1 WARASRAW
9 ASGPHSISLRRK
21 GCSITDLLVAN
32 RWKTSGFEISKP
44 DVLCC
49 EWESTHKAHAEGGLL
64 RSIALG
70 LLLVER
76 IHGVIDQICGHLDLP
91 VGLVI
96 AHEVHDVVAGA
107 LVVNDAGVAGLAGGI
122 EAPVVELRHH
132 LALID
137 LLIQAAG
144 GVGPGILGVLI
155 GQRGKGVLGGV
166 AGLPLVQDVLGLLR
180 GLGVLGGHIV
190 LIALV
195 ILGELGGLRLDQDV
209 AHVHRVVFV
218 AGAAIE

>member
-1 WARASRAW
+1 M
-9 ASGPHSISLRRK
+9 GI
-21 GCSITDLLVAN
+21 N
-32 RWKTSGFEISKP
+32 
-44 DVLCC
+44 
-49 EWESTHKAHAEGGLL
+49 HKAHAEGGLL

-137 LLIQAAG
+137 LLIQPP
-144 GVGPGILGVLI
+144 VVLDGILGVLI

-195 ILGELGGLRLDQDV
+195 ILGELGASGWIRMWRTFTVLYSLRERPLKTTT
-209 AHVHRVVFV
+209 
-218 AGAAIE
+218 